1 MNFDLIYNLFD
12 KYKLTSEDRKF
23 LLKIIKPILNHE
35 EFQKRFTEDF
45 LHHNKVTLGEHII
58 EVAIE
63 TFIISKKQKSNI
75 DLELALN
82 IAMMHDLYSTSW
94 NNKDA
99 VVDNFCNKHAFRHPV
114 ESVINSAT
122 WFPEIFEN
130 SDSYKL
136 VDGICHHMFPVPV
149 VSFKDSKENDLELRN
164 FDLVRN
170 LSEKTKRQLEIST
183 NKNLYSTMLLRPSKY
198 KEGIIV
204 SNADKLVTA
213 NNLKGSNFNIL
224 KEMVIGE
231 KVKGNAKTL
240 KKAKEKR

>member
-12 KYKLTSEDRKF
+12 KYKLSNDDRNL

-35 EFQKRFTEDF
+35 EFQKRFTDVF

-63 TFIISKKQKSNI
+63 TFIISKRQKTNI

-99 VVDNFCNKHAFRHPV
+99 AVNNFSNKHAFRHPV

-122 WFPEIFEN
+122 WFPEIFDKT
-130 SDSYKL
+130 DSYKL

-170 LSEKTKRQLEIST
+170 LSEKTKRQLEVST
-183 NKNLYSTMLLRPSKY
+183 NNGLYNTLLLRPSKY

-213 NNLKGSNFNIL
+213 NNLKGSKFNVL

-231 KVKGNAKTL
+231 EVKGKTKSL
-240 KKAKEKR
+240 KR